1 MDSRE
6 CPNNRDTTCKGP
18 PRITGMARIAM
29 PQVMEVAS
37 LNPAS
42 ALINHQNGSICLIR
56 FSGFTGDGKCLD
68 DNKSTSYRCHPLHF
82 SIVETALRQRKTA
95 PRSPEA
101 VLVLCFCVLGLLRM
115 QTQLAKRVQ
124 TRCWRPRPHSAQLR
138 TGCKQQSS

>member
-6 CPNNRDTTCKGP
+6 CPNNRDTTGKGT
-18 PRITGMARIAM
+18 PRITAWHAKLCHK
-29 PQVMEVAS
+29 VMEVRII
-37 LNPAS
+37 NPAS
-42 ALINHQNGSICLIR
+42 TLINHQNGSICLIS

-68 DNKSTSYRCHPLHF
+68 DNKSTSYRCHPLHS

-101 VLVLCFCVLGLLRM
+101 VFVLCFCVLSLLRM

-124 TRCWRPRPHSAQLR
+124 TRCWQSGAHSSQLR